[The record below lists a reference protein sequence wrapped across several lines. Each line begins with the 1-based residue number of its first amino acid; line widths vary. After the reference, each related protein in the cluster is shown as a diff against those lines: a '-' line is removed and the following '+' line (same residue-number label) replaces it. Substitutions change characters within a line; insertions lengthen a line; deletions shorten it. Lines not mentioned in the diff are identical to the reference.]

1 MTDIRTDPDPDAAA
15 AAVEAIATGHEGS
28 LSEQFQNYFS
38 RVRSGEMG
46 MLPAL
51 AGVLVLGVLFSFLSE
66 FFLTNKNIANLLT
79 QTAALMI
86 LAIALTFLLIMA
98 EIDLS
103 AGITGGVGMAIF
115 IRLLNDQ
122 HWNWI
127 VALVVALLAG
137 VVIGSTIGYFVAKI
151 GVPSFVVTLALF
163 LAFQGVMLVL
173 LGDAG
178 SYRIEEPAVLAI
190 MNKSMP
196 LWAGWLLFVV
206 VCAGSLGTSFYDRAR
221 RQKYKM
227 PVRPLSML

>member
-79 QTAALMI
+79 QTASLMI

-103 AGITGGVGMAIF
+103 AGITGGVGMADLHPAAQ
-115 IRLLNDQ
+115 RP
-122 HWNWI
+122 
-127 VALVVALLAG
+127 ALELDRRAG
-137 VVIGSTIGYFVAKI
+137 RR
-151 GVPSFVVTLALF
+151 P
-163 LAFQGVMLVL
+163 
-173 LGDAG
+173 
-178 SYRIEEPAVLAI
+178 
-190 MNKSMP
+190 
-196 LWAGWLLFVV
+196 
-206 VCAGSLGTSFYDRAR
+206 AR
-221 RQKYKM
+221 RG
-227 PVRPLSML
+227 PDRHRPSASSSPGSGSPRSS

>member
-79 QTAALMI
+79 QTASLMI

-103 AGITGGVGMAIF
+103 AGITGGVGMAVF

-122 HWNWI
+122 SG
-127 VALVVALLAG
+127 LGLFL
-137 VVIGSTIGYFVAKI
+137 Y
-151 GVPSFVVTLALF
+151 LAL
-163 LAFQGVMLVL
+163 
-173 LGDAG
+173 
-178 SYRIEEPAVLAI
+178 
-190 MNKSMP
+190 NKSKAN
-196 LWAGWLLFVV
+196 LAL
-206 VCAGSLGTSFYDRAR
+206 AR
-221 RQKYKM
+221 HKLTILERQIEI
-227 PVRPLSML
+227 